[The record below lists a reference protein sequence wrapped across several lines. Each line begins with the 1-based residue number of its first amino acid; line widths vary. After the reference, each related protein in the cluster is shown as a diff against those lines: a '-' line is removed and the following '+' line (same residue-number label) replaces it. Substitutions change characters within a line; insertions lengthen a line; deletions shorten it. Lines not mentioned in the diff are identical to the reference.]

1 MVGRVVLILL
11 YYCFTFKL
19 VATEIFK
26 KKKRKNKFYYFQ
38 NYLQQYTSGN
48 QSMKIKRRKDTIILE
63 CINC

>member
-26 KKKRKNKFYYFQ
+26 KKKERIDSTTFKTTYNNIQ
-38 NYLQQYTSGN
+38 VIIN
-48 QSMKIKRRKDTIILE
+48 QWRLKEERTPLF
-63 CINC
+63 

>member
-26 KKKRKNKFYYFQ
+26 KKKERINSTTFKTTYNNIQ
-38 NYLQQYTSGN
+38 VIIN
-48 QSMKIKRRKDTIILE
+48 QWRSKEERTPLF
-63 CINC
+63 

>member
-26 KKKRKNKFYYFQ
+26 KKGRINSTTFKTTYNNIQ
-38 NYLQQYTSGN
+38 VIIN
-48 QSMKIKRRKDTIILE
+48 QWRLKEERTPLF
-63 CINC
+63 

>member
-26 KKKRKNKFYYFQ
+26 KKKERINSTTFKTTYNNIQ
-38 NYLQQYTSGN
+38 VIIN
-48 QSMKIKRRKDTIILE
+48 QWRLKEERTPLF
-63 CINC
+63 

>member
-26 KKKRKNKFYYFQ
+26 KKKERINSTTFKTTYNNIQ
-38 NYLQQYTSGN
+38 VVIN
-48 QSMKIKRRKDTIILE
+48 QWRLKEERTPLF
-63 CINC
+63 

>member
-26 KKKRKNKFYYFQ
+26 KKKERIDSTTFKTTYNNIQ
-38 NYLQQYTSGN
+38 VVIN
-48 QSMKIKRRKDTIILE
+48 QWRLKEERTPLF
-63 CINC
+63 

>member
-26 KKKRKNKFYYFQ
+26 KKKERINSTTFKTTYNNIQ
-38 NYLQQYTSGN
+38 VVIN
-48 QSMKIKRRKDTIILE
+48 QWRVKEERTPLF
-63 CINC
+63 

>member
-26 KKKRKNKFYYFQ
+26 KKEERINSTTFKTTYNNIQ
-38 NYLQQYTSGN
+38 VIIN
-48 QSMKIKRRKDTIILE
+48 QWRLKEERTPLF
-63 CINC
+63 

>member
-26 KKKRKNKFYYFQ
+26 KKKERINS
-38 NYLQQYTSGN
+38 TSFKTTYNNIQVVIN
-48 QSMKIKRRKDTIILE
+48 QWRLKEERTPLF
-63 CINC
+63 

>member
-26 KKKRKNKFYYFQ
+26 KKKERINSTTFKTTYNNIQ
-38 NYLQQYTSGN
+38 VVIN
-48 QSMKIKRRKDTIILE
+48 QWRLNEERTPLF
-63 CINC
+63 

>member
-26 KKKRKNKFYYFQ
+26 KKKERINSTTFKTTYNNIQ
-38 NYLQQYTSGN
+38 VVIN
-48 QSMKIKRRKDTIILE
+48 QWKLKEERTPLF
-63 CINC
+63 